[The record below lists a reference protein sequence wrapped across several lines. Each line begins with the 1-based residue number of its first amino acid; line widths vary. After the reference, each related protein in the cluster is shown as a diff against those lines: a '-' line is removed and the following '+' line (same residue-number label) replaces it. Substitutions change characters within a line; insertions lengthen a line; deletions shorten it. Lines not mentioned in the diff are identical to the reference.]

1 MYKNCT
7 TKCPPEYGADDS
19 YVFSVLYRN
28 RSGLPRC
35 VDVRTHARNQRDH
48 LDLFFGLPWTSFS
61 FKSGA
66 QMAAAESMSFA
77 VGKMVLMFP
86 RLTMSKS
93 GKCNVEYGRV
103 DIDQAR
109 LRCHACAKHQ

>member
-1 MYKNCT
+1 MEPMILRSSRYCT
-7 TKCPPEYGADDS
+7 ETEVDS
-19 YVFSVLYRN
+19 SAAWIFA
-28 RSGLPRC
+28 
-35 VDVRTHARNQRDH
+35 RTHAKRKQRDH

-66 QMAAAESMSFA
+66 QMAAAASMSFA
-77 VGKMVLMFP
+77 VGKMVLMIP

-93 GKCNVEYGRV
+93 GKRNVEYGRV

-109 LRCHACAKHQ
+109 LR